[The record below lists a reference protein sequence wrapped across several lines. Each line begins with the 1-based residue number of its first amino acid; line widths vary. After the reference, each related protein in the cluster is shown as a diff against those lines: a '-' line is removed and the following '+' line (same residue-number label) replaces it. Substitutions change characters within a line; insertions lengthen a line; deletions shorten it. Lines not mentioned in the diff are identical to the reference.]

1 MLTTWQFQLR
11 YSPALASKPKAPKP
25 ADSKP
30 IDVFHNPEK
39 LLITEWPPSHNLV
52 LNKFAINANHFIL
65 ATKEWKEQTH
75 LLEPD
80 DLGATYDC
88 IKAYQED
95 GEDLFAFFNSGEHSG
110 ASQPHRHIQF
120 LPVSSMLNGIGEGK
134 KWELLAD
141 RLLKEPKLGM
151 ERILINV
158 EYGLT

>member
-1 MLTTWQFQLR
+1 
-11 YSPALASKPKAPKP
+11 
-25 ADSKP
+25 
-30 IDVFHNPEK
+30 
-39 LLITEWPPSHNLV
+39 LITEWAPSHNLV

-80 DLGATYDC
+80 DLGATFEC
-88 IKAYQED
+88 IKAYQDD

-120 LPVSSMLNGIGEGK
+120 LPVNSMLNGIRDDQ
-134 KWELLAD
+134 KWVLLAD

-151 ERILINV
+151 
-158 EYGLT
+158 